1 MLVDT
6 NGFVIKLK
14 EEAMGGSPNYIETNE
29 IEDYIRDIETIW
41 VFQRKKTF
49 FPSWSLLKKFMSMC
63 PCNFWILGII
73 ER

>member
-49 FPSWSLLKKFMSMC
+49 FP
-63 PCNFWILGII
+63 
-73 ER
+73 